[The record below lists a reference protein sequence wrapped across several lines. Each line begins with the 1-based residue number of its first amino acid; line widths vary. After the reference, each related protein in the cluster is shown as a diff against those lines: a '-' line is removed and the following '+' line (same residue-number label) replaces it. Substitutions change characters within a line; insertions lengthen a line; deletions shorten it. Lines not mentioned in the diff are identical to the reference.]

1 MVWQAAVQVES
12 PTDVMKIEDP
22 MKYLRALLFFFA
34 TLMIYLGIPLLG
46 WGLGDLGGFFSIN
59 PRLGYAI
66 IVGVFSLA
74 VGIQAIGSTEGIRG
88 GKGEKGKLVLR
99 QSIVRV
105 VLVLSLYLALS
116 FIPFADRR
124 GIGAFNAGGIT
135 RWLGVGLSGIGYALV
150 FWSGLALGK
159 QYSAEVTIQKD
170 HQLITTSIY
179 RYIRNPR
186 YLGVIALSIGVSCV
200 FRSWI
205 GLIASVFFLG
215 IILTRIKDE
224 ETILHKEFGQE
235 WEDYCKRSWRLI
247 PYLF

>member
-1 MVWQAAVQVES
+1 MVLRLPARDEQVMGKVKGEES
-12 PTDVMKIEDP
+12 MR
-22 MKYLRALLFFFA
+22 YLRAIIFFLA
-34 TLMIYLGIPLLG
+34 TLLIYLGVPLIA
-46 WGLGDLGGFFSIN
+46 WGLGDLREFFSIHS
-59 PRLGYAI
+59 RLCYAI
-66 IVGVFSLA
+66 VVGIFGLA

-88 GKGEKGKLVLR
+88 GKGEEGKLVLR

-105 VLVLSLYLALS
+105 VLILLLYIALL

-124 GIGAFNAGGIT
+124 GIGVLSDGGVI
-135 RWLGVGLSGIGYALV
+135 RWLGVVLSALGYALV
-150 FWSGLALGK
+150 FWSGLALGR

-205 GLIASVFFLG
+205 GLVASIFFLG
-215 IILTRIKDE
+215 IILLRIKDE
-224 ETILHKEFGQE
+224 EALLHKEFGAE
-235 WEDYCKRSWRLI
+235 WEAYCMHSWRLI